1 MKMLT
6 DKLAI
11 YFFII
16 PMGVFGFMHVMNAD
30 AMAGMVPAWV
40 PGGVIWVYFT
50 GICLLAATIAVIMN
64 KKAQLAL
71 LLLGVLLLI
80 FATTIHL
87 AAVIG
92 GDQMAMGSFLKD
104 FALAGAAFYL
114 SGKAD
119 A

>member
-1 MKMLT
+1 MLT

-16 PMGVFGFMHVMNAD
+16 PMGVFGILHLVNAD
-30 AMAGMVPAWV
+30 AMSGLVPGWV
-40 PGGVIWVYFT
+40 PGGVIWVYIT
-50 GICLLAATIAVIMN
+50 GICLLAATASVILN

-92 GDQMAMGSFLKD
+92 GDQMSMGSFLKD

-114 SGKAD
+114 AGKAD
-119 A
+119 K